1 MLQPFS
7 VLISVYYK
15 EHASYLDE
23 ALRSVF
29 DQTIPASEVVLVK
42 DGPLT
47 PELEQVISLYT
58 ERHSQ
63 LKVVAL
69 PENRGLGEALNKGL
83 VQCSYDLV
91 ARMDSDDICKPNRF
105 EKQLHVF
112 ENHPE
117 YSVVGS
123 WVEEFDDAPEHVM
136 TVRKLP
142 ETPDELRHYATYR
155 NPMNH
160 PSVMFRARD
169 VAAVGNYQHFY
180 LLEDYFLWCRML
192 LRGYKLYNI
201 QESLLHFRGNEQM
214 FARRGGFKYAMT
226 EIRFVTFLRKKK
238 FIGWTTYLKS
248 IALRFIVRIMPNK
261 IRIFIYK
268 TKLR

>member
-15 EHASYLDE
+15 EHAAYLDE

-29 DQTIPASEVVLVK
+29 NQTVPVNEVVLVK

-47 PELEQVISLYT
+47 LELNQVIDSYVK
-58 ERHSQ
+58 Q
-63 LKVVAL
+63 YPIKIVAL
-69 PENRGLGEALNKGL
+69 PENRGLGEALNRGL
-83 VQCSYDLV
+83 AQCSYDLV
-91 ARMDSDDICKPNRF
+91 ARMDSDDICKRDRF
-105 EKQLHVF
+105 EKQLQVF
-112 ENHPE
+112 KNHPE

-123 WVEEFDDAPEHVM
+123 WVEEFDDTPERVL

-142 ETPDELRHYATYR
+142 ETPDELREYAMYR
-155 NPMNH
+155 SPMNH
-160 PSVMFRARD
+160 PSVMFRAKD

-192 LRGYKLYNI
+192 MQGYKMYNI
-201 QESLLHFRGNEQM
+201 QESLLYFRGNEQM
-214 FARRGGFKYAMT
+214 FARRGGFKYALA
-226 EIRFVTFLRKKK
+226 EIRFFTFLRKKK

-248 IALRFIVRIMPNK
+248 IVLRFMVRMMPNK